1 MGPRGRVRA
10 AKCQMLVTSLLVLL
24 LGLSVATVAALTYF
38 GAPLA
43 AISRATLERNPYE
56 TVHRWAFY
64 VGMSLAGLLSL
75 GAVLSTAATVR
86 EAQGLMAGA
95 FLSFALGFCVL
106 VQVAFWGSRN
116 STQVEDAVLDTYD
129 LLYDRALRTA
139 TRARQ
144 RELAAIQDAFLC
156 CGKRSPFGLLGR
168 SEAGLCQGEAAAR
181 QRRRQLPA
189 DAGPGVALEAQD
201 GARNQD
207 SGGTPHPP
215 PALPASQH
223 PLVRGLGAGTR
234 DCLQG
239 IRSHLRPYRRVLSTL
254 SGIGLALTACA
265 LLLSAF
271 LWFAVRSGHSLDRK
285 GKYAPAARARGCQ
298 PLEPGAFRRLQDG
311 HATRAASGAGAV
323 GDAEA
328 HGGSR
333 ATDTLLRPLS
343 CRRLPSA
350 GRDP

>member
-181 QRRRQLPA
+181 Q
-189 DAGPGVALEAQD
+189 
-201 GARNQD
+201 
-207 SGGTPHPP
+207 
-215 PALPASQH
+215 
-223 PLVRGLGAGTR
+223 

-285 GKYAPAARARGCQ
+285 GKYAPAARHPAWPLCILQQ
-298 PLEPGAFRRLQDG
+298 PPG
-311 HATRAASGAGAV
+311 
-323 GDAEA
+323 
-328 HGGSR
+328 
-333 ATDTLLRPLS
+333 PL
-343 CRRLPSA
+343 
-350 GRDP
+350 